1 MKKNRNPIIIPNQ
14 SAYENFKGW
23 MIADKSKQQK
33 EREKEL
39 HNQKLLAL
47 KNHK

>member
-1 MKKNRNPIIIPNQ
+1 MKKKNRNPIIIPNQ
-14 SAYENFKGW
+14 SSYGNFNDW
-23 MIADKSKQQK
+23 LADKSKQQK